1 MKTILALTMSALAGG
16 LLGSVERD
24 AYWMRTPATDWKG
37 ALLLGNGR
45 VGAIVYGRPNQETVV
60 LNETGVWAP
69 KRDWPL
75 NPKGAEVIPK
85 IRALLFAGKQAEAE
99 RMTANAL
106 LRGGDKVAPYQ
117 PAAFL
122 RLAFAPE
129 ETPFADYRRSLSLD
143 EGVGAVTYTQGGVTF
158 TREAWVE
165 ADGEC
170 LTMTFA
176 ASKPVLAFT
185 LGADRPGGLAVAPE
199 GKNRLRLK
207 GGTGKDGVRF
217 EAVADVATDGAIVVS
232 PEGRLS
238 VKDATRATVRVAV
251 RSDLLGPLADPAA
264 DLARPADRAAHAKA
278 FAALYNRMRLDLP
291 HTATGEALEDRIARV
306 AKAGALDTE
315 TLLLLHDYCRYLLIA
330 SSRPGGLPANLQ
342 GIWNEQMN
350 PPWNSD
356 WHLDINLSMHYW
368 PAGPWGLAD
377 RAEPLV
383 SLAERLMPK
392 SEPVARD
399 MLGAEGWFLTTAT
412 DPWGYCVPFRHPCW
426 GMYVSGGAWLLQ
438 DGMKAWRFSRD
449 PALLRRLLPLLRE
462 QCRFYLSWLVPRP
475 GDGVLVS
482 GPAVSPENTYA
493 GQDGGNAAVDMG
505 TAHDRM
511 LIAETFRDYLLAARE
526 CGARQD
532 GTVAR
537 VAAALPRLAKPQ
549 IGPDGALLEWSKP
562 FGEAEPGH
570 RHISHAY
577 GLIPGHSITHTGTP
591 ALAAAIRKSLEKR
604 LAHNYHTFGWSIGL
618 AAGIWA
624 RVDEG
629 DKAFA
634 MIDKTSRFFCTNLVT
649 LTVGV
654 PQVNDTMGV
663 PAAMLDCIA
672 RTEHGVLRIL
682 PALPARLPEGK
693 ARGLRAENGLAL
705 DIDWEDGRLAALTL
719 TSARGGPAKVEIDG
733 RVRTVTLEKDV
744 PLRLR

>member
-1 MKTILALTMSALAGG
+1 MKTILALTMLALAGG
-16 LLGSVERD
+16 LFGSVERD

-45 VGAIVYGRPNQETVV
+45 VGAIVYGQPNQETVV

-69 KRDWPL
+69 KRDWPF
-75 NPKGAEVIPK
+75 NPNGAEIIPK
-85 IRALLFAGKQAEAE
+85 IRELLFAGKQAEAE
-99 RMTANAL
+99 QLTSRQL
-106 LRGGDKVAPYQ
+106 LRGGDTNANYQ

-122 RLAFAPE
+122 RLAFAPK
-129 ETPFADYRRSLSLD
+129 ETPFTDYRRGLRLD
-143 EGVGAVTYTQGGVTF
+143 EGVGFVSYKQNGVTF

-170 LTMTFA
+170 LTMTFT

-185 LGADRPGGLAVAPE
+185 LSAGHPDWIAAAPE

-207 GGTGKDGVRF
+207 RDTGKNGVHF
-217 EAVADVATDGAIVVS
+217 EAVADITADGAVTVS
-232 PEGRLS
+232 PEGRVS

-251 RSDLLGPLADPAA
+251 RSDLLGPLADPAD
-264 DLARPADRAAHAKA
+264 DLARPADRASHAKA
-278 FAALYNRMRLDLP
+278 FAALYNRMRLELP

-306 AKAGALDTE
+306 SKAKALDTE

-342 GIWNEQMN
+342 GLWNEQMN
-350 PPWNSD
+350 PPWKSD
-356 WHLDINLSMHYW
+356 WHLDINVSMHYW

-383 SLAERLMPK
+383 TLAERAMPK
-392 SEPVARD
+392 SERVARE
-399 MLGAEGWFLTTAT
+399 MLGAEGWFLGTCV
-412 DPWGYCVPFRHPCW
+412 DPWGFCVPFRHPCW

-438 DGMKAWRFSRD
+438 DGMKAWRFNRD

-462 QCRFYLSWLVPRP
+462 QSRFYLSWLVPRP
-475 GDGVLVS
+475 GDGALVS
-482 GPAVSPENTYA
+482 GPSVSPENTYKA
-493 GQDGGNAAVDMG
+493 PGGGRAAVDMG
-505 TAHDRM
+505 PTHDQT

-526 CGARQD
+526 CGAPQD
-532 GTVAR
+532 GLVAR
-537 VAAALPRLAKPQ
+537 VEAALPRLAKPQ
-549 IGPDGALLEWSKP
+549 IGPDGALQEWSRP

-624 RVDEG
+624 RLDEG

-663 PAAMLDCIA
+663 PSAMLDCIA
-672 RTEHGVLRIL
+672 RTENGVLRIL

-705 DIDWEDGRLAALTL
+705 DIDWKDGRLTALTL
-719 TSARGGPAKVEIDG
+719 TSALGGPAKVEIDG
-733 RVRTVTLEKDV
+733 RVRTVTLEKGV